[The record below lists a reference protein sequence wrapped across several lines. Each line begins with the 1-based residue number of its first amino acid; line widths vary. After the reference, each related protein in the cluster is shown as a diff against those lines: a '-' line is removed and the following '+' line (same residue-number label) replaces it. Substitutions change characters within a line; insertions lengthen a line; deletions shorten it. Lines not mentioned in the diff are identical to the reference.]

1 MSQETMSL
9 SQGSITTI
17 ECPLEERAPLAPGS
31 RGIVVDEA
39 SGGTV
44 IPGLFLATEDKH
56 AAAPADAVQ
65 NPSEPPAKKIKCN
78 DGGTHID
85 ELDAIPDV
93 PGDQSQSFDV

>member
-1 MSQETMSL
+1 MEGTTSGHAAETDVDPMSQETMSL

-17 ECPLEERAPLAPGS
+17 ECPLEERTPLA
-31 RGIVVDEA
+31 
-39 SGGTV
+39 
-44 IPGLFLATEDKH
+44 PGLFLATEDKH